1 MIHIFSTPEALLP
14 ALADFI
20 VLQAREAIQ
29 QHGRFSF
36 VLSGGGSPKRLFEL
50 LASPTY
56 QSQIAWEHVYFFF
69 GDERYVPAT
78 HPDSNYLMAKKA
90 LFDPLTI
97 PEAQVFRMNTDLSPA
112 AGASAYEQAVRAYF
126 GSSPVRFDFVLLGLG
141 DNSHTA
147 SLFPHTTVLHEQT
160 ALVKEIYVDEVGM
173 YRITLT
179 APLINAAAQIVF
191 LVYGTGKAE
200 AVRHILEDAR
210 DIELYPA
217 QLITPATGELHWFL
231 DQPAAARLKKQ
242 DGIVY

>member
-1 MIHIFSTPEALLP
+1 MIRIFDTPEALLP

-20 VLQAREAIQ
+20 VLQAREAIA

-50 LASPTY
+50 LAGEHY
-56 QSQIAWEHVYFFF
+56 RGQIQWDNVFFFF

-90 LFDPLTI
+90 LFDPLNI
-97 PEAQVFRMNTDLSPA
+97 PASQVFRMDTDLSPA
-112 AGASAYEQAVRAYF
+112 AGAQAYEQAIRTYF
-126 GSSPVRFDFVLLGLG
+126 SHGPVRFDFVLLGLG

-147 SLFPHTTVLHEQT
+147 SLFPHTSVLHEQS

-179 APLINAAAQIVF
+179 APVINRAAHIVF
-191 LVYGTGKAE
+191 LVYGVGKAE
-200 AVRHILEDAR
+200 AVRHIIEDSR
-210 DIELYPA
+210 NIELYPA
-217 QLITPATGELHWFL
+217 QLIEPKDGTLYWFL
-231 DQPAAARLKKQ
+231 DGPAASKLEKRP
-242 DGIVY
+242 